1 MQGTLRLEGVIR
13 RLTLPIILSLAA
25 VAPGLCVAQAGAPG
39 ATQTSPP
46 APDSIAVVGNRRNS
60 AVTVIQISGL
70 VPGRALNYRDVQRAI
85 QALYTSGQF
94 DDVAMTQSRTQG
106 GKNVLV
112 IRVHER
118 PQLVKWAMRGV
129 QRLPE
134 HSVRDK
140 VTLVEG
146 RPLDLASVE
155 RSRARI
161 DSLYHAR
168 GYYLEHAKPLF
179 VYERD
184 SSAVRVI
191 FDIDEGRRVAI
202 AQVDIQGNTHFT
214 DEEITAQMKSRPEGF
229 WWFRSGEYNDD
240 KIAEDLRQTLPA
252 FYGKQGYVDFQVLD
266 DTLVVSEQ
274 TGKATL
280 VVRVSEGEPYRIG
293 SFEIVGN
300 RRFSTEELQTF
311 YPFAGEQRTGLL
323 GLGGRHH
330 LDYFDDQMWQD
341 ATRKLQTLYYN
352 NGYIYVNVRNDEIRR
367 TAPDGNPVVDLRWV
381 ITEGQPAIVNHIEI
395 RGNDVTHDRV
405 IREAIV
411 MVPGD
416 VFRQDALIASYQ
428 RVSNLGFFNQP
439 MPFPDTKPANDQGDI
454 DVIFRVTEKRT
465 GNINFGAS
473 VGQGT
478 GVGGFLGLDEPNLF
492 GQGKRG
498 RFQWQFGKNI
508 NDFDVSFTD
517 PAVHESRVSATV
529 DLHNQRVR
537 YVIADVGRLRRRGAS
552 LQLGFPFFGD
562 NYTRLYLSYGIDQQ
576 SFTGSSTNAAF
587 TSAFRCNDCVRSTV
601 GASLMRDTRID
612 MPFPTAGTMVQF
624 GLSQSG
630 GILGGSGN
638 FQRVD
643 AEGHFYAPIGS
654 LGSPGSSQ
662 VKFVLGFS
670 TRSGFVF
677 GSSPFFEQLF
687 TLGGTQF
694 FIPLRGYDEASITPF
709 GYDPNAANNGASPNA
724 FGKAFFSMTGELGM
738 RVSQMLYLSAFF
750 DAGNVWSRPA
760 QYDPTRLFRGAGI
773 GAAVIS
779 PLGPLGIDYAYGFDK
794 VDPFGRPAGSWKLH
808 FKLGNFF

>member
-1 MQGTLRLEGVIR
+1 VIR

-140 VTLVEG
+140 VTLAEG

-184 SSAVRVI
+184 SSTVRVI

-202 AQVDIQGNTHFT
+202 AQVDMQGNTHFT

-293 SFEIVGN
+293 SFEVVGN

-624 GLSQSG
+624 GVSQSG

-724 FGKAFFSMTGELGM
+724 FGKAFFSMTGEFGM

>member
-1 MQGTLRLEGVIR
+1 M
-13 RLTLPIILSLAA
+13 
-25 VAPGLCVAQAGAPG
+25 
-39 ATQTSPP
+39 
-46 APDSIAVVGNRRNS
+46 
-60 AVTVIQISGL
+60 
-70 VPGRALNYRDVQRAI
+70 
-85 QALYTSGQF
+85 
-94 DDVAMTQSRTQG
+94 
-106 GKNVLV
+106 
-112 IRVHER
+112 
-118 PQLVKWAMRGV
+118 
-129 QRLPE
+129 
-134 HSVRDK
+134 
-140 VTLVEG
+140 
-146 RPLDLASVE
+146 
-155 RSRARI
+155 
-161 DSLYHAR
+161 
-168 GYYLEHAKPLF
+168 
-179 VYERD
+179 
-184 SSAVRVI
+184 
-191 FDIDEGRRVAI
+191 
-202 AQVDIQGNTHFT
+202 
-214 DEEITAQMKSRPEGF
+214 
-229 WWFRSGEYNDD
+229 
-240 KIAEDLRQTLPA
+240 
-252 FYGKQGYVDFQVLD
+252 
-266 DTLVVSEQ
+266 
-274 TGKATL
+274 
-280 VVRVSEGEPYRIG
+280 
-293 SFEIVGN
+293 
-300 RRFSTEELQTF
+300 
-311 YPFAGEQRTGLL
+311 L
-323 GLGGRHH
+323 GLGGKRHIAF
-330 LDYFDDQMWQD
+330 FDDQQWQD

-352 NGYIYVNVRNDEIRR
+352 NGYIYVNVRNDVLRR
-367 TAPDGNPVVDLRWV
+367 TAPDGKPVVDLRWV
-381 ITEGQPAIVNHIEI
+381 ITEGQPAIVNHVEI

-454 DVIFRVTEKRT
+454 DVVFRVSEKRT

-517 PAVHESRVSATV
+517 PAVHESRISATIGV
-529 DLHNQRVR
+529 HNTRVR
-537 YVIADVGRLRRRGAS
+537 YIIADVGRLRRRGAS
-552 LQLGFPFFGD
+552 LQFGFPVFGD
-562 NYTRLYLSYGIDQQ
+562 NYTRLFLSYGIDQQ
-576 SFTGSSTNAAF
+576 SFTGSSTNLAF
-587 TSAFRCNDCVRSTV
+587 SSAFRCNDCVRSTV

-612 MPFPTAGTMVQF
+612 LPFPTAGTMVQL

-630 GILGGSGN
+630 GLLGGSGN

-643 AEGHFYAPIGS
+643 VEGHFYAPIGTIGNPATS
-654 LGSPGSSQ
+654 N

-677 GSSPFFEQLF
+677 GNSPFFEQLF

-709 GYDPNAANNGASPNA
+709 GYDPNASANGASPNA

-738 RVSQMLYLSAFF
+738 RLSQMLYLSTFF

-760 QYDPTRLFRGAGI
+760 QFDPTRLFRGAGI

-779 PLGPLGIDYAYGFDK
+779 PLGPLGIDYAYGFDR
-794 VDPFGRPAGSWKLH
+794 VDIFGRPKPGWKLH

>member
-1 MQGTLRLEGVIR
+1 MIR

>member
-1 MQGTLRLEGVIR
+1 MIR

-140 VTLVEG
+140 VTLAEG

-202 AQVDIQGNTHFT
+202 AQVDMQGNTHFT

-293 SFEIVGN
+293 SFEVVGN

-624 GLSQSG
+624 GVSQSG

-724 FGKAFFSMTGELGM
+724 FGKAFFSMTGEFGM

>member
-1 MQGTLRLEGVIR
+1 M
-13 RLTLPIILSLAA
+13 SLAA
-25 VAPGLCVAQAGAPG
+25 AAPRLCLAQAGVAAG
-39 ATQTSPP
+39 AQTPV
-46 APDSIAVVGNRRNS
+46 PDSIAVVGAKRNS
-60 AVTVIQISGL
+60 TASVIQVSGL
-70 VPGRALNYRDVQRAI
+70 APGRAINYRDVQRAI
-85 QALYTSGQF
+85 QALYASGQF
-94 DDVAMTQSRTQG
+94 DDVALTQEQTPSGR
-106 GKNVLV
+106 KVLV
-112 IRVHER
+112 IHVHER
-118 PQLVKWAMRGV
+118 PLLVKWAIRGV
-129 QRLPE
+129 QRVAE

-140 VTLVEG
+140 VALSEG
-146 RPLDLASVE
+146 RPLDLAGVA
-155 RSRARI
+155 RARARI

-168 GYYLEHAKPLF
+168 GYYLARTKPLY

-184 SSAVRVI
+184 SSSVRVI

-202 AQVDIQGNTHFT
+202 ARVDFQGNTHFT
-214 DEEITAQMKSRPEGF
+214 DEQLATQMSSRPEGF
-229 WWFRSGEYNDD
+229 WWFRSGEYDDD
-240 KIAEDLRQTLPA
+240 KIADDLHQKLPS

-266 DTLVVSEQ
+266 DTLIVHER

-280 VVRVSEGEPYRIG
+280 VVTVSEGEPYRIG

-311 YPFAGEQRTGLL
+311 YPFTGEQRTGLL
-323 GLGGRHH
+323 GLGGKRHTV
-330 LDYFDDQMWQD
+330 YFDDQQWQD

-352 NGYIYVNVRNDEIRR
+352 NGYIYVSVRPDVLRR
-367 TAPDGNPVVDLRWV
+367 TAPDGKPVVDLRWV
-381 ITEGQPAIVNHIEI
+381 ITEGQPAIVSHVEI

-416 VFRQDALIASYQ
+416 VFRQDALLASYQ

-439 MPFPDTKPANDQGDI
+439 LPFPDTKPANDQGDI
-454 DVIFRVTEKRT
+454 DVVFRVSEKHT

-517 PAVHESRVSATV
+517 PAVRETRMSATIGV
-529 DLHNQRVR
+529 HNTRVR
-537 YVIADVGRLRRRGAS
+537 YIVGNFGRLRRRGAS
-552 LQLGFPFFGD
+552 LQLGFPVFGD
-562 NYTRLYLSYGIDQQ
+562 NYTRLFLSYGIDQQ
-576 SFTGSSTNAAF
+576 SFNGTDNTTAL
-587 TSAFRCNDCVRSTV
+587 FRCNNCVRSTI

-612 MPFPTAGTMVQF
+612 LPFPTAGTMVQA

-630 GILGGSGN
+630 GLLGGSGN
-638 FQRVD
+638 FQRID
-643 AEGHFYAPIGS
+643 IEGHFYAPIGS
-654 LGSPGSSQ
+654 LGSSPTSN
-662 VKFVLGFS
+662 VKFVLGLS

-694 FIPLRGYDEASITPF
+694 FIPLRGYDEGSITPF
-709 GYDPNAANNGASPNA
+709 GYDPNAGAQINPNA
-724 FGKAFFSMTGELGM
+724 FGKAFFSMTGEFGM
-738 RVSQMLYLSAFF
+738 RVSQMLYLSTFF

-760 QYDPTRLFRGAGI
+760 QFDPTRLFRGAGI

-779 PLGPLGIDYAYGFDK
+779 PLGPLGIDYAYGFDR
-794 VDPFGRPAGSWKLH
+794 VDLNGRPKPGWKLH

>member
-1 MQGTLRLEGVIR
+1 MISRF
-13 RLTLPIILSLAA
+13 TLPFFLNLAA
-25 VAPGLCVAQAGAPG
+25 AAPGLCAAQAGVAGG
-39 ATQTSPP
+39 AGAAQTPV
-46 APDSIAVVGNRRNS
+46 PDSIAVVGSRRNNPT
-60 AVTVIQISGL
+60 AVIQISGL
-70 VPGRALNYRDVQRAI
+70 VPGHAINYRDVQRAL
-85 QALYTSGQF
+85 QALYGSGQF
-94 DDVAMTQSRTQG
+94 ADVSITQTQAG

-112 IRVHER
+112 IHVHER
-118 PQLVKWAMRGV
+118 PLLVKWAIRGV
-129 QRLPE
+129 QRLSE

-140 VTLVEG
+140 VALAEG
-146 RPLDLASVE
+146 RPLDPAGVE
-155 RSRARI
+155 RARARI
-161 DSLYHAR
+161 DSLYHAQ
-168 GYYLEHAKPLF
+168 GYYLARTKPLY
-179 VYERD
+179 VYEKD
-184 SSAVRVI
+184 SSGVRVI
-191 FDIDEGRRVAI
+191 FDIEEGSRVAI
-202 AQVDIQGNTHFT
+202 GQLDFQGNTHFT
-214 DEEITAQMKSRPEGF
+214 DEQLVAQMSTRPEGF

-240 KIAEDLRQTLPA
+240 KLGDDLHQKLPS

-266 DTLVVSEQ
+266 DTLIVHDA

-280 VVRVSEGEPYRIG
+280 VVKISEGEPYRIG
-293 SFEIVGN
+293 TFEIVGN
-300 RRFSTEELQTF
+300 RRFSTEELETF
-311 YPFAGEQRTGLL
+311 YPFVGEQRTGLL
-323 GLGGRHH
+323 GLGGKHRIV
-330 LDYFDDQMWQD
+330 YFDDQAWQD

-352 NGYIYVNVRNDEIRR
+352 NGYIYVNVRPDVLRR
-367 TAPDGNPVVDLRWV
+367 VGPDGKPVVDLRWV
-381 ITEGQPAIVNHIEI
+381 ITEGQPAIVSHVEI

-439 MPFPDTKPANDQGDI
+439 MPFPDTKPANEQGDI
-454 DVIFRVTEKRT
+454 DVVFRVSEKRT

-517 PAVHESRVSATV
+517 PAVRESRISATLGV
-529 DLHNQRVR
+529 HNQRVR
-537 YVIADVGRLRRRGAS
+537 YVVGNFGRLRRRGAS
-552 LQLGFPFFGD
+552 LQLGFPVFGD
-562 NYTRLYLSYGIDQQ
+562 NYTRLFLSYGIDQQ
-576 SFTGSSTNAAF
+576 SFTGSDPTAPAL
-587 TSAFRCNDCVRSTV
+587 FRCNNCARSTV

-612 MPFPTAGTMVQF
+612 LPFPTAGTMVQL

-630 GILGGSGN
+630 GLLGGSGN
-638 FQRVD
+638 FQRAD
-643 AEGHFYAPIGS
+643 LEGHFYAPIGT
-654 LGSPGSSQ
+654 LGNPVSSP

-677 GSSPFFEQLF
+677 GNSPFFEQLF

-709 GYDPNAANNGASPNA
+709 GYDPNANANGASPNA
-724 FGKAFFSMTGELGM
+724 FGKAFFSMTGEIGM
-738 RVSQMLYLSAFF
+738 RVSQMLYLSTFF
-750 DAGNVWSRPA
+750 DAGNVWSRAA
-760 QYDPTRLFRGAGI
+760 QFDPTRLFRGAGV

-779 PLGPLGIDYAYGFDK
+779 PLGPLGIDYAYGFDR
-794 VDPFGRPAGSWKLH
+794 VDVFGRPKPGWKLH

>member
-1 MQGTLRLEGVIR
+1 VIR
-13 RLTLPIILSLAA
+13 RLTFPFLLSLAA
-25 VAPGLCVAQAGAPG
+25 VAPRLCAAQAGAGG
-39 ATQTSPP
+39 ATPASFPTPP
-46 APDSIAVVGNRRNS
+46 PPDSIAVVGARRNNAIS
-60 AVTVIQISGL
+60 VIQISGL
-70 VPGRALNYRDVQRAI
+70 VPGRSLNYRDIQRAI
-85 QALYTSGQF
+85 QALFTSGQF
-94 DDVAMTQSRTQG
+94 DDVAMTQSRTAE

-112 IRVHER
+112 IHVHER
-118 PQLVKWAMRGV
+118 PQLLRWAIRGV

-140 VTLVEG
+140 VVLAEG
-146 RPLDLASVE
+146 RPLDMASVE
-155 RSRARI
+155 RARARI
-161 DSLYHAR
+161 DSMYHAQ
-168 GYYLEHAKPLF
+168 GYYLERTKPMF
-179 VYERD
+179 VYEKD
-184 SSAVRVI
+184 SSAVRVV
-191 FDIDEGRRVAI
+191 FDVDEGRRVAI

-214 DEEITAQMKSRPEGF
+214 DEQIIAQMKSRPEGF

-240 KIAEDLRQTLPA
+240 KISEDLRQTLPA
-252 FYGKQGYVDFQVLD
+252 FYGKQGFVDFQVLD
-266 DTLVVSEQ
+266 DTLIVSEK

-280 VVRVSEGEPYRIG
+280 VVHVSEGDPYRIG
-293 SFEIVGN
+293 SFEIAGN

-311 YPFAGEQRTGLL
+311 YPFSGEQRTGLL
-323 GLGGRHH
+323 GIKHRQIA
-330 LDYFDDQMWQD
+330 YFDDQLWQD

-352 NGYIYVNVRNDEIRR
+352 NGYIYVNVRPDVLRR
-367 TAPDGNPVVDLRWV
+367 VGPDGKPVVDLRWV
-381 ITEGQPAIVNHIEI
+381 ITEGQPAIVNHVEI

-439 MPFPDTKPANDQGDI
+439 LPFPDTKPANEQGDI
-454 DVIFRVTEKRT
+454 DVIFRVSEKRT

-508 NDFDVSFTD
+508 NDFDVSLSD
-517 PAVHESRVSATV
+517 PAVRESRISATV
-529 DLHNQRVR
+529 DVHNQAVR

-552 LQLGFPFFGD
+552 LQFGFPVFGD
-562 NYTRLYLSYGIDQQ
+562 NYTRLFLSYGIDQQ
-576 SFTGSSTNAAF
+576 SFTGSATNTAF
-587 TSAFRCNDCVRSTV
+587 TAAFRCNDCVRSTV

-612 MPFPTAGTMVQF
+612 LPFPTAGTMVQF

-630 GILGGSGN
+630 GPLGGSGN
-638 FQRVD
+638 FQRADV
-643 AEGHFYAPIGS
+643 EGHFYAPIGS
-654 LGSPGSSQ
+654 LGNPAASN

-677 GSSPFFEQLF
+677 GTSPFFEQLF

-724 FGKAFFSMTGELGM
+724 FGKAFFTMTGEFGM

-760 QYDPTRLFRGAGI
+760 QYDPTRLFRGAGL

-794 VDPFGRPAGSWKLH
+794 VDVFGRPAPSWKLH

>member
-1 MQGTLRLEGVIR
+1 VIR
-13 RLTLPIILSLAA
+13 RLTLPVLMLFAA
-25 VAPGLCVAQAGAPG
+25 VAPRLCVAQAGAG
-39 ATQTSPP
+39 AAATPASPP
-46 APDSIAVVGNRRNS
+46 APDSIAVVGNRRNT
-60 AVTVIQISGL
+60 ALNVIQISGL
-70 VPGRALNYRDVQRAI
+70 VPGHALNYRDIQRAI
-85 QALYTSGQF
+85 QALFASGQF
-94 DDVAMTQSRTQG
+94 DDVAMTQSQTPE

-118 PQLVKWAMRGV
+118 PQLLRWAVRGI

-134 HSVRDK
+134 GTVRGK
-140 VTLVEG
+140 VALPEG
-146 RPLDLASVE
+146 RPLDMASVA
-155 RSRARI
+155 RARARI

-168 GYYLEHAKPLF
+168 GYYLERTTPLF

-184 SSAVRVI
+184 SAAVRVI
-191 FDIDEGRRVAI
+191 FDISEGRRVAI
-202 AQVDIQGNTHFT
+202 SKVDFAGNTHFT
-214 DEEITAQMKSRPEGF
+214 APQIVAQMKTRPEGF

-240 KIAEDLRQTLPA
+240 KLSEDLRQTLPE
-252 FYGKQGYVDFQVLD
+252 FYGKQGFVDFQVLD
-266 DTLVVSEQ
+266 DTLVVDEH

-280 VVRVSEGEPYRIG
+280 LVKVSEGEPYRIG
-293 SFEIVGN
+293 SFEIAGN
-300 RRFSTEELQTF
+300 RRFSTEELQAF
-311 YPFAGEQRTGLL
+311 YPFAGEQRSGLL
-323 GLGGRHH
+323 GLGGRRHMV
-330 LDYFDDQMWQD
+330 YFDDQLWQD

-352 NGYIYVNVRNDEIRR
+352 NGYIYVSVRPDVLRR
-367 TAPDGNPVVDLRWV
+367 TGPDGKPVVDLRWV
-381 ITEGQPAIVNHIEI
+381 INEGQPAIVDHVEI

-498 RFQWQFGKNI
+498 RFQWQFGKNV
-508 NDFDVSFTD
+508 NDFEVSLSD
-517 PAVHESRVSATV
+517 PAVRESRISATV
-529 DLHNQRVR
+529 EVHNQRVR
-537 YVIADVGRLRRRGAS
+537 YVIANVGRLRRRGS
-552 LQLGFPFFGD
+552 SVQFGFPLLGD
-562 NYTRLYLSYGIDQQ
+562 NYTRLFLSYGVDQQ
-576 SFTGSSTNAAF
+576 SFTGSTTNTAF
-587 TSAFRCNDCVRSTV
+587 SNAFRCNDCVRSTV

-612 MPFPTAGTMVQF
+612 LPFPTAGTMVQL

-630 GILGGSGN
+630 GPLGGTGN

-643 AEGHFYAPIGS
+643 VEGHFYAPIGS
-654 LGSPGSSQ
+654 LGNPSSSS
-662 VKFVLGFS
+662 VKFVLGYS

-677 GSSPFFEQLF
+677 GNSPFFEQLF

-709 GYDPNAANNGASPNA
+709 GYDPNAGNNGASPNA
-724 FGKAFFSMTGELGM
+724 FGKAFFTMTGELGM
-738 RVSQMLYLSAFF
+738 RVSQMLYLSTFF
-750 DAGNVWSRPA
+750 DAGNVWSRPS
-760 QYDPTRLFRGAGI
+760 QFDPTRLFRGAGI

-794 VDPFGRPAGSWKLH
+794 VDVFGRPAPGWKLH

>member
-1 MQGTLRLEGVIR
+1 
-13 RLTLPIILSLAA
+13 LSLAA
-25 VAPGLCVAQAGAPG
+25 VAPGLCAAQAGGAGAGAVPG
-39 ATQTSPP
+39 PTAQTPV
-46 APDSIAVVGNRRNS
+46 PDSIAVVGSKRNS
-60 AVTVIQISGL
+60 AISVIQVSGL
-70 VPGRALNYRDVQRAI
+70 VPGRAINYRDVQRAI
-85 QALYTSGQF
+85 QALYSSGQF
-94 DDVAMTQSRTQG
+94 DDVALTQTQTAA
-106 GKNVLV
+106 GKSVLV
-112 IRVHER
+112 IHVRER
-118 PQLVKWAMRGV
+118 PMLVKWAIRGV
-129 QRLPE
+129 QRLAE

-140 VTLVEG
+140 VALAEG
-146 RPLDLASVE
+146 RPLDLANVE
-155 RSRARI
+155 RARARI
-161 DSLYHAR
+161 DSLYHAQ
-168 GYYLEHAKPLF
+168 GYYLARTKPLY
-179 VYERD
+179 VSERD
-184 SSAVRVI
+184 SSGVRVI

-202 AQVDIQGNTHFT
+202 ARVDFQGNTHFS
-214 DEEITAQMKSRPEGF
+214 DEQLAAQMHSRPEGF
-229 WWFRSGEYNDD
+229 WWFRSGEYNDE
-240 KIAEDLRQTLPA
+240 KISDDLHQNLPS

-266 DTLVVSEQ
+266 DTLMVHEG

-280 VVRVSEGEPYRIG
+280 VVHLSEGEPYRIG

-300 RRFSTEELQTF
+300 RRFSTDELQTF

-330 LDYFDDQMWQD
+330 TAYFDDQQWQD

-352 NGYIYVNVRNDEIRR
+352 NGYIYVNVRNDVLRR
-367 TAPDGNPVVDLRWV
+367 TAPDGKPVVDLRWV
-381 ITEGQPAIVNHIEI
+381 ITEGQPAIVSHVEI

-439 MPFPDTKPANDQGDI
+439 MPFPDTKPANEQGDI
-454 DVIFRVTEKRT
+454 DVVFRVSEKRT

-517 PAVHESRVSATV
+517 PAVRESRISATIGV
-529 DLHNQRVR
+529 HNTRVR

-576 SFTGSSTNAAF
+576 SFTGSSTNTAF
-587 TSAFRCNDCVRSTV
+587 SSAFRCNDCVRSTV

-612 MPFPTAGTMVQF
+612 MPFPTGGTMVQF

-630 GILGGSGN
+630 GLLGGSGN
-638 FQRVD
+638 FQRAD
-643 AEGHFYAPIGS
+643 IEGHFYAPIGS
-654 LGSPGSSQ
+654 LGNPSSSN

-677 GSSPFFEQLF
+677 GNSPFFEQLF

-709 GYDPNAANNGASPNA
+709 GYDPNASANGASPNA
-724 FGKAFFSMTGELGM
+724 FGKAFFTMTGELGM
-738 RVSQMLYLSAFF
+738 RVSQMLYLSTFF

-779 PLGPLGIDYAYGFDK
+779 PLGPLGIDYAYGFDR
-794 VDPFGRPAGSWKLH
+794 VDGFGRPKPGWKLH

>member
-1 MQGTLRLEGVIR
+1 VIR
-13 RLTLPIILSLAA
+13 RLTLPIVLSLAA
-25 VAPGLCVAQAGAPG
+25 VAPGLCAAQAGG
-39 ATQTSPP
+39 AAGAAVLGPTAQTPV
-46 APDSIAVVGNRRNS
+46 PDSIAVVGAKRNS
-60 AVTVIQISGL
+60 TISVIQVSGL
-70 VPGRALNYRDVQRAI
+70 VPGRAINYRDVQRAI

-94 DDVAMTQSRTQG
+94 DDVGLTQSQTAA

-118 PQLVKWAMRGV
+118 PLLVKWAIRGV
-129 QRLPE
+129 QRVAE

-140 VTLVEG
+140 VALAEG
-146 RPLDLASVE
+146 RPLDPANVE
-155 RSRARI
+155 RARARI
-161 DSLYHAR
+161 DSLYQAQ
-168 GYYLEHAKPLF
+168 GYYLARTKPLY

-184 SSAVRVI
+184 SSGVRVI
-191 FDIDEGRRVAI
+191 FDVDEGRRVAI
-202 AQVDIQGNTHFT
+202 ARVDFQGNTHFT
-214 DEEITAQMKSRPEGF
+214 DEQLAAQMHSRPEGF

-240 KIAEDLRQTLPA
+240 RIAEDLRQNLPA
-252 FYGKQGYVDFQVLD
+252 FYGKQGFVDFQVLD
-266 DTLVVSEQ
+266 DTLMVHEG

-280 VVRVSEGEPYRIG
+280 VVHVSEGDPYRIG

-300 RRFSTEELQTF
+300 RRFSTDELQTF
-311 YPFAGEQRTGLL
+311 YPFTGEQRTGVL
-323 GLGGRHH
+323 GLGGKRHIV
-330 LDYFDDQMWQD
+330 YFDDHQWQD

-352 NGYIYVNVRNDEIRR
+352 NGYIYVNVRPDVLRR
-367 TAPDGNPVVDLRWV
+367 TAPDGKPVVDLRWV
-381 ITEGQPAIVNHIEI
+381 ITEGQPAIVSHVEI

-454 DVIFRVTEKRT
+454 DVVFRVTEKRT

-517 PAVHESRVSATV
+517 PAVRESRISATLGV
-529 DLHNQRVR
+529 HNTRVR

-576 SFTGSSTNAAF
+576 SFTGSSTNLAF
-587 TSAFRCNDCVRSTV
+587 SSAFRCNDCVRSTL
-601 GASLMRDTRID
+601 GASVMRDTRID

-624 GLSQSG
+624 GVSQSG
-630 GILGGSGN
+630 GLLGGSGN

-654 LGSPGSSQ
+654 LGNPATSN

-677 GSSPFFEQLF
+677 GDSPFFEQLF

-709 GYDPNAANNGASPNA
+709 GYDPNASANGASPNA
-724 FGKAFFSMTGELGM
+724 FGKAFFTMTGELGM
-738 RVSQMLYLSAFF
+738 RVSQMLYLSTFF

-760 QYDPTRLFRGAGI
+760 QFDPTRLFRGAGI

-779 PLGPLGIDYAYGFDK
+779 PLGPLGIDYAYGFDR
-794 VDPFGRPAGSWKLH
+794 VDAFGRPKPGWKLH

>member
-1 MQGTLRLEGVIR
+1 MIR

-39 ATQTSPP
+39 ATKTSPP

-140 VTLVEG
+140 VTLAEG

>member
-1 MQGTLRLEGVIR
+1 MAQGEGG
-13 RLTLPIILSLAA
+13 AA
-25 VAPGLCVAQAGAPG
+25 GGLG
-39 ATQTSPP
+39 QTPV
-46 APDSIAVVGNRRNS
+46 PDSIAVVGQKRNNAT
-60 AVTVIQISGL
+60 AVVQLSGL
-70 VPGRALNYRDVQRAI
+70 VAGRPLNYRDIQRAI
-85 QALYTSGQF
+85 QALYASGQF
-94 DDVAMTQSRTQG
+94 DDVSITQVQTPPPA
-106 GKNVLV
+106 GKHVLV

-118 PQLVKWAMRGV
+118 PQLIKWAIRGV
-129 QRLPE
+129 GRLAE
-134 HSVRDK
+134 GSVRDK
-140 VTLVEG
+140 VQLTEG
-146 RPLDLASVE
+146 RPIDPAAVA
-155 RSRARI
+155 RARARI
-161 DSLYHAR
+161 DSLYHAQ
-168 GYYLEHAKPLF
+168 GYYLAHTKPLF

-184 SSAVRVI
+184 SSVVRVI

-202 AQVDIQGNTHFT
+202 ARVDIQGNTHFS
-214 DEEITAQMKSRPEGF
+214 DEQIAAQMGSRPEGF
-229 WWFRSGEYNDD
+229 WWFQSGEYNDD
-240 KIAEDLRQTLPA
+240 KVAEDLRQKLPG

-266 DTLVVSEQ
+266 DTLLVHDL

-280 VVRVSEGEPYRIG
+280 VVKVSEGEPYRIG
-293 SFEIVGN
+293 TFEIVGN
-300 RRFSTEELQTF
+300 RRFSTEELETF
-311 YPFAGEQRTGLL
+311 YPFSQVRRSGLL
-323 GLGGRHH
+323 GLGPRRPTV
-330 LDYFDDQMWQD
+330 YFDDEQWQD

-352 NGYIYVNVRNDEIRR
+352 NGYIYVSVRPDVIRR
-367 TAPDGNPVVDLRWV
+367 TTPDGKPVVDLRWV
-381 ITEGQPAIVNHIEI
+381 ITEGQPAIVSHIEI
-395 RGNDVTHDRV
+395 RGNDVTHERV

-416 VFRQDALIASYQ
+416 VFRQDALLASYQ

-439 MPFPDTKPANDQGDI
+439 LPFPDTRPANEQGDI
-454 DVIFRVTEKRT
+454 DVIFHVSEKRT

-508 NDFDVSFTD
+508 NDFDVSFSD
-517 PAVHESRVSATV
+517 PAIRESRISGTIG
-529 DLHNQRVR
+529 LHNTRVR

-552 LQLGFPFFGD
+552 LQFGFPVFGD
-562 NYTRLYLSYGIDQQ
+562 NYTRLFLSYGIDQQ
-576 SFTGSSTNAAF
+576 SFTGSASNQAF
-587 TSAFRCNDCVRSTV
+587 SSAFRCNDCVRSTI
-601 GASLMRDTRID
+601 GASLLRDTRID
-612 MPFPTAGTMVQF
+612 LPFPTAGTMVQF

-630 GILGGSGN
+630 GLLGGSGN

-643 AEGHFYAPIGS
+643 VEGHFYAPIGT
-654 LGSPGSSQ
+654 LGNPATSP

-709 GYDPNAANNGASPNA
+709 GYDPRASANGASPNA
-724 FGKAFFSMTGELGM
+724 FGKAFFTMTGELGM

-760 QYDPTRLFRGAGI
+760 QYNPTRLFRGAGL

-779 PLGPLGIDYAYGFDK
+779 PLGPLGIDYAYGFDR
-794 VDPFGRPAGSWKLH
+794 VDEFGRPKPGWKLH

>member
-1 MQGTLRLEGVIR
+1 MIR
-13 RLTLPIILSLAA
+13 RLTLLFFLSLAA
-25 VAPGLCVAQAGAPG
+25 APRLCLAQAGGAP
-39 ATQTSPP
+39 AVP
-46 APDSIAVVGNRRNS
+46 APVPDSIAVVGAKRNS
-60 AVTVIQISGL
+60 PISVIQTSGL
-70 VPGRALNYRDVQRAI
+70 VPGHAITYRDVQRAI

-94 DDVAMTQSRTQG
+94 SDIAITQEPAPG
-106 GKNVLV
+106 GKTLLV
-112 IRVHER
+112 IHVRER
-118 PQLVKWAMRGV
+118 PLLVKWAIRGIERV
-129 QRLPE
+129 PE

-140 VTLVEG
+140 VTLPEG

-168 GYYLEHAKPLF
+168 GYYLARTKPLF
-179 VYERD
+179 IYERD
-184 SSAVRVI
+184 SSSVRVI
-191 FDIDEGRRVAI
+191 FDVDEGRRVAI
-202 AQVDIQGNTHFT
+202 AQLDFEGNTHFT
-214 DEEITAQMKSRPEGF
+214 DEQLAKQMKSRPEGF

-240 KIAEDLRQTLPA
+240 RISEDLRQNLPT
-252 FYGKQGYVDFQVLD
+252 FYGKQGFVDFQVLD
-266 DTLVVSEQ
+266 DTLLVNDR

-280 VVRVSEGEPYRIG
+280 VVKLSEGEPYRIG

-300 RRFSTEELQTF
+300 RRFSTDELRTF

-323 GLGGRHH
+323 GLGGKRRTV
-330 LDYFDDQMWQD
+330 YFDDQQWQD

-352 NGYIYVNVRNDEIRR
+352 NGYIYVQVRPDVLRR
-367 TAPDGNPVVDLRWV
+367 IGPDGTPVVDLRWV
-381 ITEGQPAIVNHIEI
+381 ITEGQPAIVAHVEI

-405 IREAIV
+405 IRDAIV

-439 MPFPDTKPANDQGDI
+439 LPFPDTKPANDQGDI
-454 DVIFRVTEKRT
+454 DVVFRVSEKHT

-517 PAVHESRVSATV
+517 PAVHESRISATV
-529 DLHNQRVR
+529 GVHNTRVR
-537 YVIADVGRLRRRGAS
+537 YVVGNFGRLRRRGAS
-552 LQLGFPFFGD
+552 LQLGFPVFGD
-562 NYTRLYLSYGIDQQ
+562 NYTRLYLSYGLDQQ
-576 SFTGSSTNAAF
+576 SFNGSDNSNAL
-587 TSAFRCNDCVRSTV
+587 FRCNNCVRSTL

-612 MPFPTAGTMVQF
+612 MPFPTAGTMVQT
-624 GLSQSG
+624 GVSQSG
-630 GILGGSGN
+630 GLLGGSGN
-638 FQRVD
+638 FQRID
-643 AEGHFYAPIGS
+643 LEGHFYAPIGT
-654 LGSPGSSQ
+654 LGSAPTSN

-677 GSSPFFEQLF
+677 GTSPFFEQLF

-694 FIPLRGYDEASITPF
+694 FIPLRGYDEGSVTPF
-709 GYDPNAANNGASPNA
+709 GYDPNASAQINPNA

-738 RVSQMLYLSAFF
+738 RVSQMLYLSTFF
-750 DAGNVWSRPA
+750 DAGNVWNRPA
-760 QYDPTRLFRGAGI
+760 QFDPTRLFRGAGV

-779 PLGPLGIDYAYGFDK
+779 PLGPLGIDYAYGFDR
-794 VDPFGRPAGSWKLH
+794 VDAFGHPQPGWKLH